1 MTGWSPGSG
10 EGDAGRE
17 GTRFSATA
25 LLTLGAH
32 CAVCGEDGE
41 WHPWPRLPK
50 TRNQKRL
57 QALPNLPWQVNW
69 SLVEDYG
76 IRELFRA

>member
-25 LLTLGAH
+25 LLTLGLAVLCVVRTANGIPGPASPRPATKNVSRH
-32 CAVCGEDGE
+32 CPTSPG
-41 WHPWPRLPK
+41 R
-50 TRNQKRL
+50 
-57 QALPNLPWQVNW
+57 
-69 SLVEDYG
+69 
-76 IRELFRA
+76 